1 MKNSI
6 KPTTDNYKLLT
17 HNSWFTLVEIIVA
30 ITIMSIIMVSVMFIF
45 VNSTQL
51 SMKVDI
57 NRVLQENSKNIIET
71 ISEDLRK
78 NDLKVCW
85 GWITNWCISSEPISI
100 WSELRIGENY
110 YYLAKK
116 GTMPWEFIKPY
127 DMGDCIK
134 EQCFL
139 LKNWQ
144 MLSNSSVAIK
154 NLEFSIFNE
163 HIPKVQINLLM
174 KPMWWKWV
182 NSNLIQNTELNL
194 QTTLGEQYI
203 KN

>member
-6 KPTTDNYKLLT
+6 KLKTS
-17 HNSWFTLVEIIVA
+17 NSWFTLVEVIVA
-30 ITIMSIIMVSVMFIF
+30 ITIMSVIMVSVMFIF

-85 GWITNWCISSEPISI
+85 DGITNWCIWSEPISI
-100 WSELRIGENY
+100 WSELWIWDNH
-110 YYLAKK
+110 YYLAKNEATIWFVK
-116 GTMPWEFIKPY
+116 LDDITQCEIR
-127 DMGDCIK
+127 
-134 EQCFL
+134 QCFL
-139 LKNWQ
+139 LKNGK
-144 MLSNSSVAIK
+144 MLSNSSVTIK
-154 NLEFSIFNE
+154 KLEFSVFKE

-182 NSNLIQNTELNL
+182 NSNLIENTELNL

>member
-51 SMKVDI
+51 SMKIDI

-78 NDLKVCW
+78 NDLIVCW
-85 GWITNWCISSEPISI
+85 GWISNWCIWSDPISI
-100 WSELRIGENY
+100 WSELRIGNNY
-110 YYLAKK
+110 YYLAKNNI
-116 GTMPWEFIKPY
+116 TLWSFIKV
-127 DMGDCIK
+127 DDINECNIN
-134 EQCFL
+134 QCYL
-139 LKNWQ
+139 LKNGE
-144 MLSNSSVAIK
+144 MLSNSFVTIQ
-154 NLEFSIFNE
+154 NLEFSIFKE

-174 KPMWWKWV
+174 KSMWWKWV
-182 NSNLIQNTELNL
+182 NSNLIKNTELNL

>member
-1 MKNSI
+1 MKN
-6 KPTTDNYKLLT
+6 LLKNSKNL
-17 HNSWFTLVEIIVA
+17 NSWFTLVEIIVA
-30 ITIMSIIMVSVMFIF
+30 VTIMSIIMVSVMFIF

-85 GWITNWCISSEPISI
+85 GWITNWCIWSEPISI
-100 WSELRIGENY
+100 WSELWIWDNW
-110 YYLAKK
+110 YYLAKNDTIA
-116 GTMPWEFIKPY
+116 GFIKVDDINY
-127 DMGDCIK
+127 CNTN
-134 EQCFL
+134 QCYL
-139 LKNWQ
+139 LKNNE
-144 MLSNSSVAIK
+144 MLSNSFVTVQ
-154 NLEFSIFNE
+154 NLKFSIFKE
-163 HIPKVQINLLM
+163 HIPKVQINLLL

-182 NSNLIQNTELNL
+182 NSNLIKNTELNL
-194 QTTLGEQYI
+194 QTTLSEQYI

>member
-1 MKNSI
+1 MNNNKLKINNWGLI
-6 KPTTDNYKLLT
+6 K

-30 ITIMSIIMVSVMFIF
+30 VTIMSIIMISVMFIF

-85 GWITNWCISSEPISI
+85 EGITSWCIWSESISI
-100 WSELRIGENY
+100 WSELWIWDNH

-116 GTMPWEFIKPY
+116 GTTSWEFIKPY
-127 DMGDCIK
+127 DINECKIQ
-134 EQCFL
+134 QCFL
-139 LKNWQ
+139 LKNGE
-144 MLSNSSVAIK
+144 MLSNSFVTIK
-154 NLEFSIFNE
+154 NLEFSIFKE
-163 HIPKVQINLLM
+163 LVPKVQINILM

-182 NSNLIQNTELNL
+182 NSNLIENTELNL